1 MVIQSH
7 MRKDIILKL
16 KSLPNRTTV
25 RVFMAT
31 ANKNNNKFIDS
42 IPQICITKAK
52 VLLVIYF
59 PKHVLLQQDNFTW

>member
-7 MRKDIILKL
+7 MRKNMILKL

-31 ANKNNNKFIDS
+31 ANKNNNQFIDS

-59 PKHVLLQQDNFTW
+59 PKHVLLQQDNFT